1 MIKNILAACL
11 LFAIVSCTK
20 KSTNP
25 SPTLI
30 ITKAQ
35 WVTSTQNGFGFVSLI
50 LSGST
55 NADSVMVATYG
66 DGVYSLYK
74 LPMDANKNFNND
86 TVSIMF
92 TASANTAGSFST
104 STTMSAINE
113 SGLLT
118 DTLKS
123 GVLHY

>member
-1 MIKNILAACL
+1 MIKNILTTSL
-11 LFAIVSCTK
+11 LLASICCSK
-20 KSTNP
+20 KSLN
-25 SPTLI
+25 SPPTITL
-30 ITKAQ
+30 TKSQ

-66 DGVYSLYK
+66 DGVFSLYK

-86 TVSIMF
+86 TIPIMF
-92 TASANTAGSFST
+92 TASADMAGSFST
-104 STTMSAINE
+104 STTLSAING
-113 SGLLT
+113 SGELT